1 MPSLR
6 DVRRRIR
13 SVKNTAK
20 ITKAM
25 ELVAASKLRRA
36 QQRVVQSRP
45 YAEAMRALIGELAS
59 QGAAA
64 GAGLHPLLAPSTT
77 STVGVIVVTPD
88 RGLAGALNTNLVR
101 RASELILEHER
112 DGSPTVQMAT
122 VGRRGQD
129 FFLRRGR
136 HLLGTFTGL
145 VDRPSYDDVIPIAR
159 IIMDSYVN
167 GTIGRAYLVYPRFVS
182 TLVQRADVVQILPI
196 ATDAP
201 EGEGDA
207 DRRRRDRLDY
217 IYEPDPVSILQALL
231 PRYVEVL
238 VYQAVL
244 ETAASFYSAQM
255 VAMRNATDNA
265 KDLVDSLGLAYNRVR
280 QAGITREVTEIASA
294 AEAMAHAKR

>member
-64 GAGLHPLLAPSTT
+64 GAGLHPLLAPGTT
-77 STVGVIVVTPD
+77 SAVGVIVVTPD

-101 RASELILEHER
+101 RASELVLEHER
-112 DGSPTVQMAT
+112 DGSPTVQLAT

-196 ATDAP
+196 VADAP
-201 EGEGDA
+201 EGDA
-207 DRRRRDRLDY
+207 DRRRDRLDY

-294 AEAMAHAKR
+294 AEAMAHANR

>member
-64 GAGLHPLLAPSTT
+64 GAGLHPLLAPGTT

-101 RASELILEHER
+101 RASELVLEHER
-112 DGSPTVQMAT
+112 DGSPTVQLAT

-196 ATDAP
+196 VADAP
-201 EGEGDA
+201 EGDA
-207 DRRRRDRLDY
+207 DRRRDRLDY

-294 AEAMAHAKR
+294 AEAMAHANR